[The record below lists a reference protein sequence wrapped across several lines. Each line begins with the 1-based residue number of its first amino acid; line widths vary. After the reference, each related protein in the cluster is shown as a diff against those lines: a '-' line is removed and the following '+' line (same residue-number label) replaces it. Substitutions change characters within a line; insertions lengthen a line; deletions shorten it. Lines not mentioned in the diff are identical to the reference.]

1 MRECEFLSIDKYEK
15 NIENYSTQL
24 KYECSVFVVFI
35 FLFLFCF
42 FISGGFLALF
52 IIITAACYCYPT
64 YVEVGVVASTL
75 RVHYVYYCVFLFL
88 FFPALF

>member
-24 KYECSVFVVFI
+24 KYECSVLWFFY
-35 FLFLFCF
+35 F
-42 FISGGFLALF
+42 FIPVLFFFFIWDGVLALF

-75 RVHYVYYCVFLFL
+75 RVHYVYYCVFLF
-88 FFPALF
+88 

>member
-1 MRECEFLSIDKYEK
+1 MQC
-15 NIENYSTQL
+15 
-24 KYECSVFVVFI
+24 FVVFLF

-42 FISGGFLALF
+42 FFIWGGVLALF

-88 FFPALF
+88 FFSALF

>member
-1 MRECEFLSIDKYEK
+1 MQC
-15 NIENYSTQL
+15 
-24 KYECSVFVVFI
+24 FVVFY
-35 FLFLFCF
+35 FFYSCFVF
-42 FISGGFLALF
+42 FIWGGVLALF

-88 FFPALF
+88 FFSALF